1 MARAALQPVTLPAA
15 AAAPAPP
22 AKSPEDQIALN
33 TRRQLLL
40 QYAVRINH
48 QVSLLPHKGQP
59 DDKRETDDKGRP
71 VNTLV
76 AITSAVKMLSVELR
90 HEYPLPADAGI
101 PPDEGEIPQN
111 VSDDPLAGILLKF
124 PEPTAPPPAKPRAK
138 KAQPKRPTKTPR
150 THE

>member
-1 MARAALQPVTLPAA
+1 MPSPVRIPAA
-15 AAAPAPP
+15 AAPLPVP
-22 AKSPEDQIALN
+22 TGKQPDDVVALN
-33 TRRQLLL
+33 TRRNLLL

-59 DDKRETDDKGRP
+59 DDRRETDDKGRP

-76 AITSAVKMLSVELR
+76 AITSAIKMLSVELR

-101 PPDEGEIPQN
+101 PPDAGETPQN

-124 PEPTAPPPAKPRAK
+124 PEPAPAPAPLPKPRAK
-138 KAQPKRPTKTPR
+138 SPKRAKKKA
-150 THE
+150 

>member
-1 MARAALQPVTLPAA
+1 MPSPVRIPAA

-59 DDKRETDDKGRP
+59 DDRRDTDDKGRP
-71 VNTLV
+71 INTLV
-76 AITSAVKMLSVELR
+76 AITSAIKMLSVELR

-101 PPDEGEIPQN
+101 PPDESEIPQN
-111 VSDDPLAGILLKF
+111 VADDPLAGILLKF
-124 PEPTAPPPAKPRAK
+124 PEPTAPPPPRTKPAKSAK
-138 KAQPKRPTKTPR
+138 KKA
-150 THE
+150 